1 MLRASARVS
10 RSLKF
15 VAQVFLT
22 WIFQDGLSHETQI
35 GRVKH
40 LQVLLGDLA
49 SQLPSSSID
58 IERAHSNIQ
67 IDCATQRA
75 VPKRPSG
82 VQVDSYVCSAA
93 LEHAHLREG
102 VETQACGHRGSRR
115 RSRSQTSFIDSG
127 GNCQAETWTSQGLT
141 AGPLLH
147 SVAALCAKFC
157 CGSVSLPRHLPGMFK
172 QVASVAARR
181 GRAR

>member
-102 VETQACGHRGSRR
+102 VETECLGAAAGRVKKVL
-115 RSRSQTSFIDSG
+115 RSRLVDTGAPG
-127 GNCQAETWTSQGLT
+127 GGVALKRHSLT
-141 AGPLLH
+141 AEGTVKRKPGLLKGLVQGPYFTVWLR
-147 SVAALCAKFC
+147 SVLNFA
-157 CGSVSLPRHLPGMFK
+157 
-172 QVASVAARR
+172 VAP
-181 GRAR
+181 